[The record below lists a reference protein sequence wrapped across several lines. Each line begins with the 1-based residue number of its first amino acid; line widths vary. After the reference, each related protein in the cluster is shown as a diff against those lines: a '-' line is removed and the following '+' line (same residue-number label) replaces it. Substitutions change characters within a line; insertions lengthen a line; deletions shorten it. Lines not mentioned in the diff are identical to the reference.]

1 MFGGMLLAA
10 WAGGFQDITVWV
22 IVVLAV
28 LTLVVL
34 GIDLLA
40 TLLGARRVGASK
52 KALLGAALGTFAGL
66 FFGIPGLLVGPFAG
80 AVIGEL
86 IHGREWRAASKI
98 GFGAWL
104 GLALGAALK
113 LALAAC
119 RTLGVESE
127 NRPQRGQFLPDLQAH
142 SPAMGQKDG
151 EKWTAAVD
159 LQPTI
164 PKSDRLLAFAML
176 GIFVIALWVK

>member
-1 MFGGMLLAA
+1 VETHILDPSSKERRDLMDTPTALYLAAAVLIVVGLLGTVLPVLPGLPLMFGGMLLAA
-10 WAGGFQDITVWV
+10 WAGGFQDIPVWV

-28 LTLVVL
+28 LTLVGL

-40 TLLGARRVGASK
+40 TVLGAQRVGASK
-52 KALLGAALGTFAGL
+52 KPMLGAALGIFAGL
-66 FFGIPGLLVGPFAG
+66 FFGIPGLLAGPFAG

-113 LALAAC
+113 L
-119 RTLGVESE
+119 G
-127 NRPQRGQFLPDLQAH
+127 
-142 SPAMGQKDG
+142 
-151 EKWTAAVD
+151 
-159 LQPTI
+159 
-164 PKSDRLLAFAML
+164 LAFAML
-176 GIFVIALWVK
+176 GIFAIALWVK